1 MTGMEYLNQLKNI
14 SVIIK
19 QMEKEKMELE
29 SRLYTISAI
38 NTERQKVKSSHGNK
52 PYSLVDKYIDKKTE
66 VEKVIVEYIDIRN
79 CIINQIQNLDNFK
92 HIDIL
97 YKRYVEFKKFYNIA
111 DEMGYSNSSV
121 MNIHSKAIK
130 EFENKYTND
139 FRKLVV
145 NYGKK

>member
-19 QMEKEKMELE
+19 QMEKEKIELE

-38 NTERQKVKSSHGNK
+38 NTERQKVKSSHSNK
-52 PYSLVDKYIDKKTE
+52 SYSLVDKYIDKKTE
-66 VEKVIVEYIDIRN
+66 VEKVIAEYIDIRN

-97 YKRYVEFKKFYNIA
+97 YKRYVEFKKFYSIA

-130 EFENKYTND
+130 AFENKYIND

-145 NYGKK
+145 NYSKK